1 MNWQFVAAVVLLF
14 LMVLLGFG
22 AAYEWWRKNRSSEA
36 KRINERL
43 ENLSSGVIDAR
54 NDVESILKSRRLS
67 ESSLLNSALEQLPS
81 TRMLD
86 QYLLQAGLRWSVGYF
101 VGLSATLGLAV
112 LIVLGLLR
120 FPALTALPIAALC
133 LFLPTFYVRYKHAKR
148 LQKFEQQL
156 PEACDMLARALRS
169 GHAFTSAMQ
178 MVGTEFADPMGTEF
192 RLAFGEINYGVPI
205 GEALTNLVKRVP
217 IRDLRY
223 FVIAVV
229 QLEAFADQRRDVVE
243 QFGEVAARLGHG
255 VAADRHG
262 GHDLFDEPCLHQ
274 RAVDR
279 QDGVV
284 DPGRRTGAAR
294 DRRVLD
300 LAGREDPRIGIDGN
314 SGARPRRGTTWSC
327 SISRIS
333 RYCSAYSRS

>member
-86 QYLLQAGLRWSVGYF
+86 QYLLQAGLRLSVGYF

-223 FVIAVV
+223 FVIAV
-229 QLEAFADQRRDVVE
+229 LIQRETGGNLAELLDNITALIRERFKLYDRVRVLSAE
-243 QFGEVAARLGHG
+243 GRLS
-255 VAADRHG
+255 VWVMASLPIA
-262 GHDLFDEPCLHQ
+262 
-274 RAVDR
+274 
-279 QDGVV
+279 
-284 DPGRRTGAAR
+284 TGAMIYLMNPAFISVLWT
-294 DRRVLD
+294 DKMGLWILGAALVLLVIGVFWTSRVVKI
-300 LAGREDPRIGIDGN
+300 RV
-314 SGARPRRGTTWSC
+314 
-327 SISRIS
+327 
-333 RYCSAYSRS
+333 

>member
-133 LFLPTFYVRYKHAKR
+133 LFLTTFYVRYKHAKR

-223 FVIAVV
+223 FVIAV
-229 QLEAFADQRRDVVE
+229 LIQRETGGNLAELLDNITALIRERFKLYDRVRVLSAE
-243 QFGEVAARLGHG
+243 GRLS
-255 VAADRHG
+255 VWVMASLPIA
-262 GHDLFDEPCLHQ
+262 
-274 RAVDR
+274 
-279 QDGVV
+279 
-284 DPGRRTGAAR
+284 TGAMIYLMNPAFISVLWT
-294 DRRVLD
+294 DKMGLWILGAALVLLVIGVFWTSRVVKI
-300 LAGREDPRIGIDGN
+300 RV
-314 SGARPRRGTTWSC
+314 
-327 SISRIS
+327 
-333 RYCSAYSRS
+333 

>member
-67 ESSLLNSALEQLPS
+67 ESSLLNSALDQLPS
-81 TRMLD
+81 MRMLD

-223 FVIAVV
+223 FVIAV
-229 QLEAFADQRRDVVE
+229 LIQRETGGNLAELLDNITALIRERFKLYDRVRVLSAE
-243 QFGEVAARLGHG
+243 GRLS
-255 VAADRHG
+255 VWVMASLPIA
-262 GHDLFDEPCLHQ
+262 
-274 RAVDR
+274 
-279 QDGVV
+279 
-284 DPGRRTGAAR
+284 TGAMIYLMNPAFISVLWT
-294 DRRVLD
+294 DKMGLWILGAALVLLVIGVFWTSRVVKI
-300 LAGREDPRIGIDGN
+300 RV
-314 SGARPRRGTTWSC
+314 
-327 SISRIS
+327 
-333 RYCSAYSRS
+333 

>member
-54 NDVESILKSRRLS
+54 KDVESILKSRRLS

-223 FVIAVV
+223 FVIAV
-229 QLEAFADQRRDVVE
+229 LIQRETGGNLAELLDNITALIRERFKLYDRVRVLSAE
-243 QFGEVAARLGHG
+243 GRLS
-255 VAADRHG
+255 VWVMASLPIA
-262 GHDLFDEPCLHQ
+262 
-274 RAVDR
+274 
-279 QDGVV
+279 
-284 DPGRRTGAAR
+284 TGAMIYLMNPAFISVLWT
-294 DRRVLD
+294 DKMGLWILGAALVLLVIGVFWTSRVVKI
-300 LAGREDPRIGIDGN
+300 RV
-314 SGARPRRGTTWSC
+314 
-327 SISRIS
+327 
-333 RYCSAYSRS
+333 

>member
-148 LQKFEQQL
+148 LQKF
-156 PEACDMLARALRS
+156 
-169 GHAFTSAMQ
+169 
-178 MVGTEFADPMGTEF
+178 
-192 RLAFGEINYGVPI
+192 
-205 GEALTNLVKRVP
+205 
-217 IRDLRY
+217 
-223 FVIAVV
+223 
-229 QLEAFADQRRDVVE
+229 
-243 QFGEVAARLGHG
+243 
-255 VAADRHG
+255 
-262 GHDLFDEPCLHQ
+262 
-274 RAVDR
+274 
-279 QDGVV
+279 
-284 DPGRRTGAAR
+284 
-294 DRRVLD
+294 
-300 LAGREDPRIGIDGN
+300 
-314 SGARPRRGTTWSC
+314 
-327 SISRIS
+327 
-333 RYCSAYSRS
+333 

>member
-148 LQKFEQQL
+148 LQQFEQQL

-223 FVIAVV
+223 FVIAV
-229 QLEAFADQRRDVVE
+229 LIQRETGGNLAELLDNITALIRERFKLYDRVRVLSAE
-243 QFGEVAARLGHG
+243 GRLS
-255 VAADRHG
+255 VWVMASLPIA
-262 GHDLFDEPCLHQ
+262 
-274 RAVDR
+274 
-279 QDGVV
+279 
-284 DPGRRTGAAR
+284 TGAMIYLMNPAFISVLWT
-294 DRRVLD
+294 DKMGLWILGAALVLLVIGVFWTSRVVKI
-300 LAGREDPRIGIDGN
+300 RV
-314 SGARPRRGTTWSC
+314 
-327 SISRIS
+327 
-333 RYCSAYSRS
+333 

>member
-133 LFLPTFYVRYKHAKR
+133 LFMPTFYVRYKHAKR

-223 FVIAVV
+223 FVIAV
-229 QLEAFADQRRDVVE
+229 LIQRETGGNLAELLDNITALIRERFKLYDRVRVLSAE
-243 QFGEVAARLGHG
+243 GRLS
-255 VAADRHG
+255 VWVMASLPIA
-262 GHDLFDEPCLHQ
+262 
-274 RAVDR
+274 
-279 QDGVV
+279 
-284 DPGRRTGAAR
+284 TGAMIYLMNPAFIS
-294 DRRVLD
+294 VLWTD
-300 LAGREDPRIGIDGN
+300 KMTVQVG
-314 SGARPRRGTTWSC
+314 S
-327 SISRIS
+327 
-333 RYCSAYSRS
+333 